1 MGGVHRPVAQLDT
14 LPVPW
19 YAACCFCSGDRYNS
33 YPTVKS
39 LRQIDYLGLSAALS
53 ANGCVVH
60 QDLSEDP
67 ETFHFD
73 FTLPDGSLLIQA
85 YPDVGLV
92 LIVEWPEI
100 GDPDELRFDR
110 FPDPWEV
117 SVNAY
122 ERFWEV
128 ARPYL
133 SAD

>member
-1 MGGVHRPVAQLDT
+1 MKL
-14 LPVPW
+14 
-19 YAACCFCSGDRYNS
+19 
-33 YPTVKS
+33 

-53 ANGCVVH
+53 ANGYVVR

-92 LIVEWPEI
+92 LIVEWPDI

-128 ARPYL
+128 ARPFCL
-133 SAD
+133 LTSWQWRF

>member
-1 MGGVHRPVAQLDT
+1 MNRH
-14 LPVPW
+14 
-19 YAACCFCSGDRYNS
+19 
-33 YPTVKS
+33 
-39 LRQIDYLGLSAALS
+39 IDYLRLSAALS
-53 ANGCVVH
+53 ANGYVVH

-73 FTLPDGSLLIQA
+73 FTLPDHSLLIQA
-85 YPDVGLV
+85 YPD
-92 LIVEWPEI
+92 I
-100 GDPDELRFDR
+100 GIGFNCRLARDFDR

-117 SVNAY
+117 SVYAY